1 MTNQYLSPL
10 EYLLQSICGDAA
22 NFPTNANYY
31 QRYCQIVDQLKDEVY
46 KRVNEGLA
54 ALSEESGLYTD
65 HSEDHFDKV
74 VLHAGLL
81 LGLDRRADVDSI
93 CQKVMSNQWILT
105 PYEIYI
111 LLLSIRLH
119 DVGNIYGREHH
130 EQEINKVIQ
139 NFSLVFL
146 HKDKIESTM
155 IASIAGAHG
164 GTTRDGDKDTIG
176 RLQDSNSSNAHIH
189 GIDCK
194 KIAAIT
200 RFADEVCENRQ
211 RVASSS
217 AMDIPIHNLV
227 FHKYAEAIAVNSVK
241 DRMLHLSFQF
251 HLGDLSAKYQVYE
264 KKGKKKKLVDVYLPV
279 ILLERLR
286 KTELERRYCNRFIPD
301 LAQIRG
307 ISVHINIIEDEKDEE
322 SFKHEVLD
330 QITFTLKEEG
340 YPSKE
345 GLMFDDKTKAF
356 LNYERLCQVRTD
368 GECINEKYR

>member
-22 NFPTNANYY
+22 NFPTTANYY

-81 LGLDRRADVDSI
+81 LGLNRRADVDSI

-176 RLQDSNSSNAHIH
+176 RLQDSKSSNAHIH
-189 GIDCK
+189 DIDCK

-200 RFADEVCENRQ
+200 RFADEVCENRH

-217 AMDIPIHNLV
+217 AMDIPVHNRV

-251 HLGDLSAKYQVYE
+251 HIGDLSAKYQIYE
-264 KKGKKKKLVDVYLPV
+264 KKAKKKKLNDVYLPV

-307 ISVHINIIEDEKDEE
+307 ISVHIDIIEDEKDEE

-356 LNYERLCQVRTD
+356 LNYERLCKVHTD
-368 GECINEKYR
+368 GECINE

>member
-1 MTNQYLSPL
+1 MTNQYSLPL
-10 EYLLQSICGDAA
+10 EFLLQSICDDSS

-31 QRYCQIVDQLKDEVY
+31 QRYCQIVDQLKDQVY
-46 KRVNEGLA
+46 TNVNAGLA
-54 ALSEESGLYTD
+54 ALSDESGLYTD
-65 HSEDHFDKV
+65 HGSDHFDTV
-74 VLHAGLL
+74 VLHAGFL
-81 LGLDRRADVDSI
+81 LGLNRRSDVQPVA
-93 CQKVMSNQWILT
+93 QKVMSHEWILT

-130 EQEINKVIQ
+130 EQNINKVIQ
-139 NFSLVFL
+139 KFELVYL
-146 HKDKIESTM
+146 YKDKIESTM
-155 IASIAGAHG
+155 IAAIAGAHG
-164 GTTRDGDKDTIG
+164 GTTREGDKDTIG
-176 RLQDSNSSNAHIH
+176 RLPDNNASNAHIH
-189 GIDCK
+189 GLDGK

-211 RVASSS
+211 RVASSG
-217 AMDIPIHNLV
+217 AMDIPAHNSV

-251 HLGDLSAKYQVYE
+251 HISDLSAKYQIYE
-264 KKGKKKKLVDVYLPV
+264 GKHENKKLVDVYLPLIV
-279 ILLERLR
+279 LDRLK

-301 LAQIRG
+301 PAQTRG
-307 ISVHINIIEDEKDEE
+307 ISVHIDIIEDEKDEE

-345 GLMFDDKTKAF
+345 GLIFDDRTKDF
-356 LNYERLCQVRTD
+356 LNYERLCKVRTE
-368 GECINEKYR
+368 GESVNE